1 MGPQTGIGQEGRAGA
16 GRGGGAW
23 LGTTTFHS
31 SMLNSNL
38 CPAPGRVTIVTLLG

>member
-23 LGTTTFHS
+23 LGTTMFHS
-31 SMLNSNL
+31 SILNSNL
-38 CPAPGRVTIVTLLG
+38 LPALGRVTM